1 MYCCCYLFE
10 IKHLLDVATPIEC
23 FFIEVEDK
31 YKSIL
36 CDWYVQWN
44 NGDGKNLDDYLDA
57 KNFVFE
63 IAKNKAILEFNT
75 LIDQMNFEKNINI
88 DNIKNFFNINDLEF
102 ELKTKMTFNFNEDEN
117 NNEEFK
123 HFIKKQQESKVQM
136 INNKRNF
143 ENKSS
148 SKKIFQMNI
157 DNFYST
163 HEKYIKID
171 GKVFNIEKT
180 ITKTNLIIVSIF
192 VFDSS
197 EALVAKYFV
206 RQGEKDKYE

>member
-1 MYCCCYLFE
+1 MDKINMIVEQTAVIIE
-10 IKHLLDVATPIEC
+10 ISR
-23 FFIEVEDK
+23 K
-31 YKSIL
+31 YKDFI
-36 CDWYVQWN
+36 
-44 NGDGKNLDDYLDA
+44 
-57 KNFVFE
+57 F
-63 IAKNKAILEFNT
+63 
-75 LIDQMNFEKNINI
+75 NI
-88 DNIKNFFNINDLEF
+88 DNVKNFFNINDLEF

-123 HFIKKQQESKVQM
+123 HFIKKQQESKVQ
-136 INNKRNF
+136 IVNNKRNF
-143 ENKSS
+143 ENKS

-180 ITKTNLIIVSIF
+180 ITKTNLIVVSIF